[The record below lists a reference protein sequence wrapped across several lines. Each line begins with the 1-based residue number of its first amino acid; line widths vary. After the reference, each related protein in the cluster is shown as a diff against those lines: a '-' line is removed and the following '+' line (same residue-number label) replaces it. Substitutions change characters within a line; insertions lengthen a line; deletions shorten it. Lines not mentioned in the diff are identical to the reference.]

1 MQKLWVVSDFA
12 YTGGMTSSWMQSYGI
27 SRNERTKV
35 WVLWDRR
42 DSRQFE
48 QYWSIAVDRWTFQ
61 SIDALLGQLHDSH
74 LPEVA
79 AAISG
84 FKGPSIDEIRAAI
97 RARGVD
103 LS

>member
-1 MQKLWVVSDFA
+1 MKKLWVVEPYEF
-12 YTGGMTSSWMQSYGI
+12 TCGMTSSWMQSYGI
-27 SRNERTKV
+27 SRNERTEV

-48 QYWSIAVDRWTFQ
+48 QYSSTVVDRWTFQ
-61 SIDALLGQLHDSH
+61 SIDALLGQLHDSQ

-79 AAISG
+79 AAING
-84 FKGPSIDEIRAAI
+84 LKGPSIDEIRAAI
-97 RARGVD
+97 RAREVD